1 MSDIET
7 TITDMIQEEI
17 YTAIDDALLNSSEFC
32 DVQNNLDTLQHDF
45 DSLKEEFETLQQSH
59 EELIARI
66 ENLLDMNPH
75 LKEEA

>member
-1 MSDIET
+1 MSDLEA
-7 TITDMIQEEI
+7 TITNMIQGEVDSAVDE
-17 YTAIDDALLNSSEFC
+17 AICNSSQFAE
-32 DVQNNLDTLQHDF
+32 VENNVENLQCEHDQ
-45 DSLKEEFETLQQSH
+45 LREEFDVLQSSH